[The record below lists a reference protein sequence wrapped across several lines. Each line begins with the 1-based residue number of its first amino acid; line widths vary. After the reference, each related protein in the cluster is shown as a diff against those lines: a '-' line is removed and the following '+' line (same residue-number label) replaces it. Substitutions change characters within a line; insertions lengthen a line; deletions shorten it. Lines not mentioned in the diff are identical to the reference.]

1 MKNKSQIKVWCVHMI
16 LSRSLLACLGIA
28 LSGFMSSAHAA
39 PAKCTAFRDA
49 MSKMVVDIKGEF
61 VRPIV
66 VSRGQGG
73 QYNTWDLITN
83 ARIDGTLRCKDEVFV
98 SFEIKISMP
107 AEPSVTERFTLA
119 QQNALMA
126 AFGWPKARVET
137 LSHRMSTEAAEYL
150 RASAERGDVYIA
162 GKVEAHEAGGVDL
175 GLIWTN
181 ADRSF
186 IILGAE

>member
-1 MKNKSQIKVWCVHMI
+1 MSALAKSFLASIF
-16 LSRSLLACLGIA
+16 LTALLGSA
-28 LSGFMSSAHAA
+28 SSAA

-49 MSKMVVDIKGEF
+49 MSKTVADIKGEF

-66 VSRGQGG
+66 VSRGTGS

-107 AEPSVTERFTLA
+107 SEPSVTERFKLA
-119 QQNALMA
+119 QQNALA
-126 AFGWPKARVET
+126 SAFGWPKARVDA
-137 LSHRMSTEAAEYL
+137 LIQRMSADAAEDL
-150 RASAERGDVYIA
+150 RASAERGDVYVA
-162 GKVEAHEAGGVDL
+162 GKVEVHEAGGVDL

-181 ADRSF
+181 TDRSF

>member
-1 MKNKSQIKVWCVHMI
+1 MSVLKNAFY
-16 LSRSLLACLGIA
+16 LGAALALLG
-28 LSGFMSSAHAA
+28 HPEPVYAA
-39 PAKCTAFRDA
+39 PAKCTPFREA
-49 MSKMVVDIKGEF
+49 MSKMVADVKGEF

-98 SFEIKISMP
+98 SFEIKITMP
-107 AEPSVTERFTLA
+107 AEPSVTERFTKA
-119 QQNALMA
+119 EQNALTA
-126 AFGWPKARVET
+126 AFGWPKARVDA
-137 LSHRMSTEAAEYL
+137 LSHQMNMDAAEYL
-150 RASAERGDVYIA
+150 RASAERGDVYVA
-162 GKVEAHEAGGVDL
+162 GKVEVHEASGVDL

>member
-1 MKNKSQIKVWCVHMI
+1 MKNKFCNNDG
-16 LSRSLLACLGIA
+16 LAMSWYKTLGIVAFTSA
-28 LSGFMSSAHAA
+28 LFGVSQVEAA
-39 PAKCTAFRDA
+39 PAKCTAFREA
-49 MSKMVVDIKGEF
+49 MGKMVGDIKGEF

-107 AEPSVTERFTLA
+107 ADPSVSERFLA
-119 QQNALMA
+119 AEQSALIS
-126 AFGWPKARVET
+126 AFGWPKSRVDG
-137 LSHRMSTEAAEYL
+137 LVHQMNVDAAEYL

-162 GKVEAHEAGGVDL
+162 GKVEVHEPGNVDL